1 MGKKISYFF
10 TIGEKYAFSLLFLSP
25 FNNFFSQPVIL
36 PYFCPPGGLNR
47 KVFTP
52 VLRSKGP
59 RHRSYKNLLSLTYK
73 IYGPRTIA
81 IGLIPYLITRRRAN
95 SGRYYGSSSYLAY
108 HLKKTFHLSISL
120 WNSIFNILSP
130 NLSRVLTWIVIAF
143 YDNSLAKFIYKS
155 LYIYS
160 RSHSYRSND

>member
-1 MGKKISYFF
+1 MGKKFSYFF
-10 TIGEKYAFSLLFLSP
+10 TIGEKYAFSPLFLSP
-25 FNNFFSQPVIL
+25 FNNFFFPTC
-36 PYFCPPGGLNR
+36 YFTLHR

-59 RHRSYKNLLSLTYK
+59 RHRSYKLDLLSLTYK

-120 WNSIFNILSP
+120 WKSIFNILSP